1 MPVRLVIAG
10 GPKTGK
16 TTLANT
22 MSADVLH
29 TDDLI
34 GLGWVSARDAIAA
47 RLGPDAP
54 AVIEGVQAVRGLRQ
68 WLREH
73 PEGRPCDE
81 LIWLERPKVA
91 RTEGQAIMA
100 RGIETVLREIEPE
113 LLRRGVRIRRAP

>member
-1 MPVRLVIAG
+1 MLTVIAG

-16 TTLANT
+16 TTLAAT
-22 MSADVLH
+22 MSTNVLH

-34 GLGWVSARDAIAA
+34 ALGWVGARDQIA
-47 RLGPDAP
+47 RWLGHGGN
-54 AVIEGVQAVRGLRQ
+54 AVIEGVQACRGLRQ

-81 LIWLERPKVA
+81 VIWLECPKVA
-91 RTEGQAIMA
+91 CTKGQAVMA

-113 LLRRGVRIRRAP
+113 LIRRGVRIRRAP